1 MLDYCIVSINSSY
14 QIIWVYMA
22 GPWSLG
28 YHDSYTK
35 FINPSNDYHTKS
47 RVRSTSSIFQSDQV
61 QIIDLLRWV
70 SENQNV
76 TLWMSPWPQ
85 WGLKWCDQLRGEPAV
100 THIGKWKDWGEGVQ
114 WYDPGQWGWPGHGG
128 SAVKFTVIFIS
139 HLIIININTMLLTWG
154 LENIRKCK
162 QHLQVSDQSSSGNKS
177 HNQSHNH
184 TTKKLKN

>member
-1 MLDYCIVSINSSY
+1 MQWRFLDF
-14 QIIWVYMA
+14 
-22 GPWSLG
+22 SLIEC
-28 YHDSYTK
+28 
-35 FINPSNDYHTKS
+35 FES
-47 RVRSTSSIFQSDQV
+47 RVRSISSTFQSDQV

-70 SENQNV
+70 SEDQNV
-76 TLWMSPWPQ
+76 SSWMSPWPQ
-85 WGLKWCDQLRGEPAV
+85 WGLKWCDQLRGEPAA